1 MNPHEIVKIEIVPIE
16 LPLIEPF
23 IISYGTAAGV
33 ESVLVR
39 ITDRAGNTGWG
50 EGSPDET
57 VTGENPA
64 TLLRDLSEIGAPGM
78 LGFDARRRDL
88 AMAELERLLPDSP
101 TARCALDIALH
112 DLAGRRAGLPVW
124 ALLGGSKSTLQ
135 ISRVVSMREPERM
148 AADAVK
154 HVGDGFRTIK
164 LKVGQQDDVALD
176 IERVRQVRAAVG
188 PEIGIKIDVNQG
200 WFDADTA
207 IPAMTAMQE
216 FAPDYIEQPV
226 SQNDLVGLAEA
237 RKGSGAR
244 TMVDEA
250 CHGPADMLQVVQL
263 EAADLVNIKLM
274 KTGGL
279 YPALAVD
286 AIARAA
292 GIVSQV
298 GTMVESSIASAAG
311 LHFAASR
318 GNVQTVEMGGPI
330 MLAEDIGPVRG
341 WYDARTI
348 TIPDTPGLGIEIET
362 DAVRRVALQWIEIC
376 A

>member
-1 MNPHEIVKIEIVPIE
+1 MMNSREIVSIEVIPIE

-23 IISYGTAAGV
+23 IISYGAAAGV

-50 EGSPDET
+50 EGTPDET
-57 VTGENPA
+57 VTGETPA
-64 TLLRDLSEIGAPGM
+64 TLLEDLLETGAPGM
-78 LGFDARRRDL
+78 LGFDSRRRDL
-88 AMAELERLLPDSP
+88 AMSELERLLPGKP
-101 TARCALDIALH
+101 TARCAIDIALH
-112 DLAGRRAGLPVW
+112 DLAGRAAGLPVW
-124 ALLGGSKSTLQ
+124 ALLGGSKSTVQ
-135 ISRVVSMREPERM
+135 ISRVVSMREPEEM
-148 AADAVK
+148 AADAMR
-154 HVGDGFRTIK
+154 HVANGFSTVK
-164 LKVGQQDDVALD
+164 LKVGQKDDVAKD
-176 IERVRQVRAAVG
+176 IARVRAVRDAIG
-188 PEIGIKIDVNQG
+188 PDIGIKIDVNQG
-200 WFDADTA
+200 WVDAETA
-207 IPAMTAMQE
+207 IPAMIAVQE

-226 SQNDLVGLAEA
+226 SQHDLDALAAA

-250 CHGPADMLQVVQL
+250 CHGPADMLKVVRL

-279 YPALAVD
+279 YPALSVD

-292 GIVSQV
+292 GIASQV

-330 MLAEDIGPVRG
+330 MLAEDIGNARS
-341 WYDARTI
+341 WYSSHTI
-348 TIPDTPGLGIEIET
+348 SIPDAPGLGIALDESRI
-362 DAVRRVALQWIEIC
+362 RRFAGDWVKVE
-376 A
+376 

>member
-1 MNPHEIVKIEIVPIE
+1 MNPHDIVKIELIPIE

-39 ITDRAGNTGWG
+39 ITDRAGNSGWG
-50 EGSPDET
+50 EGTPDET

-64 TLLRDLSEIGAPGM
+64 TLLRDLTETAAPGM
-78 LGFDARRRDL
+78 LGFDTRRRDL
-88 AMAELERLLPDSP
+88 ATAELERLLPNSP
-101 TARCALDIALH
+101 TARCAIDIALH
-112 DLAGRRAGLPVW
+112 DLAGRNAGLPLW
-124 ALLGGSKSTLQ
+124 ALLGGSTSTVQ

-148 AADAVK
+148 AADARK
-154 HVGDGFRTIK
+154 HVAGGFTTVK
-164 LKVGQQDDVALD
+164 LKVGQKDAVATD

-188 PEIGIKIDVNQG
+188 SKTGIKIDVNQG
-200 WFDADTA
+200 WVDADTA
-207 IPAMTAMQE
+207 VEAMTAMRE

-226 SQNDLVGLAEA
+226 SQHDLNALAEA
-237 RKGSGAR
+237 RKRSGVR

-250 CHGPADMLQVVQL
+250 CHGPADMLRVVAL

-279 YPALAVD
+279 HSALAVD

-292 GIVSQV
+292 GIGSQI

-330 MLAEDIGPVRG
+330 MLAEDIGNARS
-341 WYDARTI
+341 WYDAHTI
-348 TIPDTPGLGIEIET
+348 TVPDEPGLGI
-362 DAVRRVALQWIEIC
+362 DVDSSAVRRYALQWIEIC

>member
-1 MNPHEIVKIEIVPIE
+1 MNPHEIVKIELIPIE

-23 IISYGTAAGV
+23 IISYGAAAGV

-39 ITDRAGNTGWG
+39 VIDRAGNTGWG
-50 EGSPDET
+50 EGTPDET

-64 TLLRDLSEIGAPGM
+64 TLLRDLTEIGAPGM

-88 AMAELERLLPDSP
+88 AMTELERLLPNSP
-101 TARCALDIALH
+101 TARCAIDIALH
-112 DLAGRRAGLPVW
+112 DLAGHKSGLPLW
-124 ALLGGSKSTLQ
+124 ALLGGSKSTVQ

-148 AADAVK
+148 AADARK
-154 HVGDGFRTIK
+154 HVADGFATVK
-164 LKVGQQDDVALD
+164 LKVGQKDDVALD

-188 PEIGIKIDVNQG
+188 SEIGIKIDVNQG
-200 WFDADTA
+200 WVDADTA
-207 IPAMTAMQE
+207 VEAMIAMQE
-216 FAPDYIEQPV
+216 FAPEYIEQPV
-226 SQNDLVGLAEA
+226 LQNDLEGLAAA
-237 RKGSGAR
+237 RKRSGAR

-250 CHGPADMLQVVQL
+250 CHGPADMLRVVRL

-279 YPALAVD
+279 YSALAVD

-292 GIVSQV
+292 GIASQI

-330 MLAEDIGPVRG
+330 MLAEDIGNTRS

-348 TIPDTPGLGIEIET
+348 SVPDGPGLGIEVDT
-362 DAVRRVALQWIEIC
+362 GAVRRHAVQWIEIC

>member
-1 MNPHEIVKIEIVPIE
+1 MNPHEIVKIELIPIE

-23 IISYGTAAGV
+23 VISYGASSGV
-33 ESVLVR
+33 ESVLVK
-39 ITDRAGNTGWG
+39 ITDRAGNAGWG
-50 EGSPDET
+50 EGTPDET
-57 VTGENPA
+57 VTGENPT
-64 TLLRDLSEIGAPGM
+64 TLLRDLTEIGAPGM

-88 AMAELERLLPDSP
+88 ATAELEGILPDAP
-101 TARCALDIALH
+101 TARCAIDIALH
-112 DLAGRRAGLPVW
+112 DLAGRKAGLPLW

-135 ISRVVSMREPERM
+135 ISRVVSMRDPERM
-148 AADAVK
+148 AADARK
-154 HVGDGFRTIK
+154 HVEDGFTTVK
-164 LKVGQQDDVALD
+164 LKVGQKDAVATD

-200 WFDADTA
+200 WVDADTA
-207 IPAMTAMQE
+207 TGAMIAMQA
-216 FAPDYIEQPV
+216 FAPEYIEQPV
-226 SQNDLVGLAEA
+226 SQHDLEALAAA
-237 RKGSGAR
+237 RKRSGVR

-250 CHGPADMLQVVQL
+250 CHGPADMLRVVQL
-263 EAADLVNIKLM
+263 QAADLVNIKLM

-279 YPALAVD
+279 YSALAVD

-292 GIVSQV
+292 GIGSQI

-330 MLAEDIGPVRG
+330 MLAEDIGNTRS
-341 WYDARTI
+341 WYNARSI
-348 TIPDTPGLGIEIET
+348 SIPDTPGLGIEIET
-362 DAVRRVALQWIEIC
+362 DRVRRYALQWIEIC